1 MNFFK
6 QKWVKVVGFVL
17 VIIGAA
23 TLILGGLTKE
33 DISKTVA
40 LVDGIIIAVGALITA
55 IVTYV
60 NGKELKKLQGK

>member
-1 MNFFK
+1 MKFFQ
-6 QKWVKVVGFVL
+6 QKWVKVTGFVL
-17 VIIGAA
+17 LIAGAA

>member
-6 QKWVKVVGFVL
+6 QKWVKIVGFVL
-17 VIIGAA
+17 LIAGAVL
-23 TLILGGLTKE
+23 LILGGLTKE

-40 LVDGIIIAVGALITA
+40 LVDGIIIAVGTLITA
-55 IVTYV
+55 IVAFV

>member
-6 QKWVKVVGFVL
+6 QRWVKIVGFVL
-17 VIIGAA
+17 LIVGAA

-33 DISKTVA
+33 DISKTIV

>member
-1 MNFFK
+1 MKFFQ
-6 QKWVKVVGFVL
+6 QKWVKIVGFVL
-17 VIIGAA
+17 LIVGAV

-40 LVDGIIIAVGALITA
+40 LVDGIIIAVGTLITA
-55 IVTYV
+55 IVAFV

>member
-1 MNFFK
+1 MKFFQ
-6 QKWVKVVGFVL
+6 QKWVKIVGFVL
-17 VIIGAA
+17 LIVGAA

-33 DISKTVA
+33 DISKTVV

>member
-1 MNFFK
+1 MKFFQ
-6 QKWVKVVGFVL
+6 QKWVKIVGFVL
-17 VIIGAA
+17 LIVGAA

-33 DISKTVA
+33 DISKTVV

-55 IVTYV
+55 VVTYV

>member
-1 MNFFK
+1 MKFFQ
-6 QKWVKVVGFVL
+6 QKWVKIVGFVL
-17 VIIGAA
+17 VIVGAA

-55 IVTYV
+55 IVAYV